1 MNSNVQRRY
10 SGNMMG
16 RWMRSVG
23 AAAAVFLGLVG
34 GATSA
39 LAQSATP
46 VINPT
51 GLANPARVAGDIT
64 TMGERDAWLFYAPSS
79 GRALLAAAGAASQNL
94 DLRFT
99 IHDLSTGRVLVG
111 PVDYWRA
118 RMVEQETFQVVGGR
132 WYGVLIDAGGARNAM
147 EATGRYEMLLSTPGR
162 ATRMPAPPMW
172 PITQGGG
179 SGSGAGSGGSGRNPG
194 GFQPTTY
201 TRTIASWSVRLMS
214 GQSSRVSDN
223 QYIALRPGETA
234 RVVVTGLP
242 PAVRDRVQFTL
253 MHDKRNASDQ
263 PRRGPIGHGST
274 VFGSQHD
281 WPNFGTRIYIG
292 RISSPWTREALFR
305 AYPNFRVELQVTSTR

>member
-1 MNSNVQRRY
+1 MNSMQERRQGG
-10 SGNMMG
+10 SVKR
-16 RWMRSVG
+16 RWMRGMSV
-23 AAAAVFLGLVG
+23 AAAVVVGLM
-34 GATSA
+34 GAA
-39 LAQSATP
+39 RAAHAQSTTP
-46 VINPT
+46 IINPT
-51 GLANPARVAGDIT
+51 GLAAPARVAGSIA

-79 GRALLAAAGAASQNL
+79 GRALLAAAGANAANL

-99 IHDLSTGRVLVG
+99 IYELTTNRVIVG

-132 WYGVLIDAGGARNAM
+132 WYGVIVDAGGARTAM
-147 EATGRYEMLLSTPGR
+147 EATGRYEILLSTPGR
-162 ATRMPAPPMW
+162 ATRMPVAPRW

-179 SGSGAGSGGSGRNPG
+179 SGSGSGGSGSVPRG
-194 GFQPTTY
+194 YQPTTV
-201 TRTIASWSVRLMS
+201 TRTIASWSVRLMA

-223 QYIALRPGETA
+223 QFISLRPGETA
-234 RVVVTGLP
+234 KVVVTGLP
-242 PAVRDRVQFTL
+242 AAVRDRVQFTL

-274 VFGSQHD
+274 VFGSQHN
-281 WPNFGTRIYIG
+281 WPDFGTRIYIG